1 MNLPQLPADKA
12 NHFAYG
18 AALAGVGALHSVL
31 AGAALCALFAIG
43 KEVYDRVTKRG
54 NPEVADAV
62 ATLLGAVPVLVPLSA
77 WRLGVF
83 A

>member
-1 MNLPQLPADKA
+1 MNLYMLPHDKA

-18 AALAGVGALHSVL
+18 AALAAVGAMHSVL
-31 AGAALCALFAIG
+31 AGAALCAAFAIG
-43 KEVYDRVTKRG
+43 KEVYDRVSRRG
-54 NPEVADAV
+54 TPDVLDAV
-62 ATLLGAVPVLVPLSA
+62 ATMAGALPVLAPLAA